1 MVKLLMLCCLLTF
14 SAVGS
19 GGFYLSNV
27 RSVVEPMITGPTSR
41 RPIDPVAIIK
51 RRSQKAADARDEAS
65 RAKPIEVQ
73 NNSLQEQQGT
83 QVARAG
89 AKRRSAI
96 SRKPVHRKTK
106 SRAVQSGEPLRG
118 SGLARR
124 GLPISPTA
132 IDLAEIARA
141 HLRFSTIL

>member
-14 SAVGS
+14 SAVGG

-27 RSVVEPMITGPTSR
+27 RSVVKPMITGSTSW
-41 RPIDPVAIIK
+41 RPIDPIAIIK

-89 AKRRSAI
+89 AKRRSAV
-96 SRKPVHRKTK
+96 SRKPVHWKTK
-106 SRAVQSGEPLRG
+106 FTRSTVRRTPPWLRTDAAWSRAVWQ
-118 SGLARR
+118 RR
-124 GLPISPTA
+124 
-132 IDLAEIARA
+132 R
-141 HLRFSTIL
+141 

>member
-41 RPIDPVAIIK
+41 RPIDPIAIIK
-51 RRSQKAADARDEAS
+51 RRSQKAADAREDAS

-96 SRKPVHRKTK
+96 SRKPVHWKTK
-106 SRAVQSGEPLRG
+106 FTRSTVRRTPPWLRTG
-118 SGLARR
+118 AAR
-124 GLPISPTA
+124 SA
-132 IDLAEIARA
+132 DLTHRN
-141 HLRFSTIL
+141 